1 MTRHAGEAGY
11 ASVAA
16 IAGVG
21 VFALMALALVQ
32 AGRATTMVS
41 AAHVAQARAAAAAQ
55 AGLALGLDGALS
67 RGWPIDGRPVTARFE
82 GFQLVIRI
90 EDERGKVPLNQL
102 DEGTASALARAS
114 GVDDEDATRIAAH
127 SLLDWIDGDD
137 EPRVFGAES
146 VHYRRSAMPP
156 RNGPMLSVDELGSVR
171 GWTRAMVERVRPF
184 VTVHFG
190 NGGFDLR
197 NARPEAIGVM
207 QGGGPAGFD
216 QIVRARAAAG
226 QREAMATDPPVD
238 LSGRTL
244 SIRAEARAPDGSRA
258 ERRAVVEIGTDLRQP
273 PAIRAY
279 D

>member
-1 MTRHAGEAGY
+1 MTASRADAGY

-16 IAGVG
+16 VAGVG
-21 VFALMALALVQ
+21 VFALMALALMQ
-32 AGRATTMVS
+32 AGRSTIAIA
-41 AAHVAQARAAAAAQ
+41 AAHVAQARTAAAAE
-55 AGLALGLDGALS
+55 AGLALGLDGVLD
-67 RGWPIDGRPVTARFE
+67 RGWPIDGRVIAARFE
-82 GFQLVIRI
+82 GVELAIRV

-102 DEGTASALARAS
+102 DERTAAALARAA
-114 GVDDEDATRIAAH
+114 GLDDAQDLRIAAD
-127 SLLDWIDGDD
+127 SLLDWVDDDG
-137 EPRVFGAES
+137 EPRLFGAEAA
-146 VHYRRSAMPP
+146 HYRRSATPP

-207 QGGGPAGFD
+207 QGGEVAGFD
-216 QIVRARAAAG
+216 EIVRARAAAG
-226 QREAMATDPPVD
+226 QREAIDTTAPLD
-238 LSGRTL
+238 LSGRAL

-258 ERRAVVEIGTDLRQP
+258 ERWIVAEIASDSRQP
-273 PAIRAY
+273 PIIRAF